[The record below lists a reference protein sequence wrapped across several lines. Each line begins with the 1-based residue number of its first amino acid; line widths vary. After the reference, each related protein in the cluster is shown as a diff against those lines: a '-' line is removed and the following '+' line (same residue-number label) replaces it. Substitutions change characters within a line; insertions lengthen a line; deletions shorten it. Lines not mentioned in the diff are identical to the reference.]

1 MPAKEFKNLRIFEFL
16 FSGISYVQKK
26 LVRYAKPKLK
36 LSVDG
41 DVITIEVHAV
51 VVHTRTEIKLD
62 EEYTNTYLGTKVK
75 VGLARP

>member
-1 MPAKEFKNLRIFEFL
+1 M
-16 FSGISYVQKK
+16 QKK

-75 VGLARP
+75 VGIIARP